1 MSATLKIKNS
11 EELGKEVWQ
20 MDGCKDW
27 DAGKWAQAI
36 ENFADTL
43 QKIYYSADR
52 YYERDIDDYDLYIL
66 GDTINLLR
74 AIDIQ
79 VEKETT

>member
-1 MSATLKIKNS
+1 MKNATLLIRNNAGL
-11 EELGKEVWQ
+11 EQDIWQ
-20 MDGCKDW
+20 EGNNDFTSDQW
-27 DAGKWAQAI
+27 QEAI
-36 ENFADTL
+36 DNFADTL
-43 QKIYYSADR
+43 QKIYYAGD
-52 YYERDIDDYDLYIL
+52 YQLDIEDADLYIL